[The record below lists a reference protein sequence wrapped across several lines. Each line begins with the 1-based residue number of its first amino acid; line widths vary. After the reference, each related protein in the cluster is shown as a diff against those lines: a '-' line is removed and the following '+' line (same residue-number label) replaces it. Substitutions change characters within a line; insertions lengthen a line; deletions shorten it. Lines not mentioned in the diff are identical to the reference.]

1 MSFRTLQ
8 KLPDGGRVSVL
19 EGTPKK
25 TYRVWIEVEEYDEA
39 KDEYRNCDGLGG
51 AEVVTL
57 PTEQEAFSFA
67 ERLQQM
73 GQIMASLYGTRKE
86 TNATKRQN
94 RAKKTA

>member
-19 EGTPKK
+19 EGTKK
-25 TYRVWIEVEEYDEA
+25 TYRVWIEVEEYDEQ

-57 PTEQEAFSFA
+57 PTEKEAFHFA

-73 GQIMASLYGTRKE
+73 GEILASLDKTRKE
-86 TNATKRQN
+86 TNATKRQD